1 MNDQQPKKVN
11 ALNTH
16 ESFIKRCCTLAYL
29 AEGHTLTNPRV
40 GAVLVFNNTIIG
52 EGYHR
57 GYGQPHAEVMALRSV
72 AHQDQWKIE
81 KSTLFVSL
89 EPCCIHGKTPPCT
102 DLIIRSKIPELVIGS
117 LDPNPAV
124 SGKGIA
130 KLKKAGIKVTSGV
143 LKEACD
149 QLIYPF
155 YINQCFNRPYIILK
169 FARSLDGFIGKNGE
183 RIFLS
188 NELVNKLTHKLRGMS
203 QGIAIGKN
211 TATNDLAELTTR
223 NYPGPNPIRVIFSRS
238 GRIPADLQVFNRAA
252 STILITDHPVRNL
265 PYGITALKS
274 TGSLKGDM
282 EFLYR
287 HFRISSI
294 IIEGGA
300 DLLEQFIKKK
310 LWDEIIEIVCP
321 VMLMSGIAAPNIP
334 PLYLTTQLSIVDN
347 VLITHRKKA

>member
-11 ALNTH
+11 ALYSN

-29 AEGHTLTNPRV
+29 AGGHTLTNPRV
-40 GAVLVFNNTIIG
+40 GAVLVYKNTIIG

-124 SGKGIA
+124 SGKGVA
-130 KLKKAGIKVTSGV
+130 KLQKAGIKVTTGI

-149 QLIYPF
+149 QLIHPF
-155 YINQCFNRPYIILK
+155 YINQSFNRPYIILK
-169 FARSLDGFIGKNGE
+169 FARSLDGFIGKKGE
-183 RIFLS
+183 RILLS
-188 NELVNKLTHKLRGMS
+188 NDLVNKLTHKLRGMC

-211 TATNDLAELTTR
+211 TATNDVAELTTR
-223 NYPGPNPIRVIFSRS
+223 NYPGPNPIRVVFSKS
-238 GRIPADLQVFNRAA
+238 GKIPTHLPVFNRAA
-252 STILITDHPVRNL
+252 STILITDHPVRDL
-265 PYGITALKS
+265 PYGITAIKS
-274 TGSLKGDM
+274 RGSLKSDM

-287 HFRISSI
+287 HFRMSSI

-300 DLLEQFIKKK
+300 ELLNQFIKKK
-310 LWDEIIEIVCP
+310 LWDEIIEIVSP
-321 VMLMSGIAAPNIP
+321 VNLMSGVAAPNIP
-334 PLYLTTQLSIVDN
+334 PLYPTTQLDILDN
-347 VLITHRKKA
+347 ILVTHRKKA